1 MAKDEAEAKA
11 QEQEAAALKE
21 DAEFE
26 LGKAVPM
33 LAEATRVLSE
43 LKKDDLY
50 SVAGVKV
57 PTPNVVVC
65 MEVACHMFQL
75 KPEKKHLN
83 KSPNDLNGY
92 FECARVNLLS
102 NPTEFLKKM
111 MTYDKENIPDRVVKN
126 VNAIIGSPD
135 FKPDD
140 IKKASEALLGICK
153 WAMAMMKYYELLK
166 IVNPKRAKVAE
177 MNIMLKE
184 VRARLAEKMA
194 KLREVEEMMA
204 RLEATYQQKLA
215 EEAALVQKIDDCNKK
230 LERAGKII
238 GGLAGEKQR
247 WTDTVARLGSEF
259 DYLVGNCLIAA
270 AYLSMKFYLLQ
281 ILSNAALDIPV

>member
-1 MAKDEAEAKA
+1 
-11 QEQEAAALKE
+11 
-21 DAEFE
+21 
-26 LGKAVPM
+26 
-33 LAEATRVLSE
+33 
-43 LKKDDLY
+43 
-50 SVAGVKV
+50 
-57 PTPNVVVC
+57 
-65 MEVACHMFQL
+65 
-75 KPEKKHLN
+75 
-83 KSPNDLNGY
+83 
-92 FECARVNLLS
+92 
-102 NPTEFLKKM
+102 M

-270 AYLSMKFYLLQ
+270 GMVAYSGAFT
-281 ILSNAALDIPV
+281 A

>member
-1 MAKDEAEAKA
+1 
-11 QEQEAAALKE
+11 
-21 DAEFE
+21 
-26 LGKAVPM
+26 
-33 LAEATRVLSE
+33 
-43 LKKDDLY
+43 
-50 SVAGVKV
+50 
-57 PTPNVVVC
+57 
-65 MEVACHMFQL
+65 
-75 KPEKKHLN
+75 
-83 KSPNDLNGY
+83 
-92 FECARVNLLS
+92 
-102 NPTEFLKKM
+102 M

-126 VNAIIGSPD
+126 VNSILNSPT
-135 FKPDD
+135 FNPDD

-215 EEAALVQKIDDCNKK
+215 EEAALVAKIDDCNKK

-247 WTDTVARLGSEF
+247 WTDTVARLGAEF
-259 DYLVGNCLIAA
+259 DYLVGNCLVAA
-270 AYLSMKFYLLQ
+270 GMVAYSGAFT
-281 ILSNAALDIPV
+281 A